1 VSVIRSL
8 PWFFY
13 GRLFLSVSGASR
25 IVLVFVIFV
34 FGPASLSAVSVEH
47 LVQPRK
53 PVQVRDIELEG
64 ELLFANNTQSFTIP

>member
-13 GRLFLSVSGASR
+13 GRLFLSVSSASR

-34 FGPASLSAVSVEH
+34 FGPASLAAISFED
-47 LVQPRK
+47 LVGPK
-53 PVQVRDIELEG
+53 KTVQARNLELK
-64 ELLFANNTQSFTIP
+64 

>member
-25 IVLVFVIFV
+25 IVLVFVFVIFV
-34 FGPASLSAVSVEH
+34 FGPASLSAISFED
-47 LVQPRK
+47 LVGPK
-53 PVQVRDIELEG
+53 KAVQARNLELK
-64 ELLFANNTQSFTIP
+64 